1 MKRSVFF
8 AVAAMVAVCTGS
20 AWAQAPAPQ
29 RMQEL
34 TRMVRQDCG
43 SCHGMR
49 LTGGWARRSPLRPWS
64 TSCRRICNTSSCMAF
79 PARRCRRGVPCSLL
93 PKPNGLPSN
102 SGKAFPKKTGAPDKC
117 THYNVAPYFP

>member
-49 LTGGWARRSPLRPWS
+49 LTGGLGPALTPAALEHKPPPYLQHVILHGIPGTPMPPWS
-64 TSCRRICNTSSCMAF
+64 ALLSPTEAQWIAEQLWQGF
-79 PARRCRRGVPCSLL
+79 PEENRSAR
-93 PKPNGLPSN
+93 
-102 SGKAFPKKTGAPDKC
+102 
-117 THYNVAPYFP
+117 